1 MIFTF
6 NIISSAG
13 FMFHGKPL
21 YVALAQ
27 RKEDRQAQLQLQYAQ
42 QIAGLAGPSTAIVP
56 GGYPPF
62 YYTAT
67 GVVSHAPPRAGLV
80 YQPMALR
87 PGWRANGSA
96 PPARSFQQSP
106 TPVVSNNL
114 VRNPISTSFT
124 LSRIFVRILRN
135 CKKVTSGK
143 SKKKKI
149 TTKELNSD
157 IHFIWRNCYCFNGS
171 LTSHWY

>member
-1 MIFTF
+1 MAFTF
-6 NIISSAG
+6 NTILSAG

-42 QIAGLAGPSTAIVP
+42 QIAGPSTAIVP

-67 GVVSHAPPRAGLV
+67 GVVSHAPPRAGLM
-80 YQPMALR
+80 YQPLALS

-96 PPARSFQQSP
+96 PPARSFQPSP
-106 TPVVSNNL
+106 APVVSSNF
-114 VRNPISTSFT
+114 VRKPISISFT
-124 LSRIFVRILRN
+124 FS
-135 CKKVTSGK
+135 
-143 SKKKKI
+143 
-149 TTKELNSD
+149 
-157 IHFIWRNCYCFNGS
+157 
-171 LTSHWY
+171 

>member
-1 MIFTF
+1 LHISLFKAFYLKIYYTFMQMTFTF
-6 NIISSAG
+6 NTNLSAG

-42 QIAGLAGPSTAIVP
+42 QIAGLAGPSTAIVH
-56 GGYPPF
+56 GEYPPF

-67 GVVSHAPPRAGLV
+67 GVVSHAPPRAGLM

-106 TPVVSNNL
+106 APVVSNN
-114 VRNPISTSFT
+114 FD
-124 LSRIFVRILRN
+124 
-135 CKKVTSGK
+135 
-143 SKKKKI
+143 SK
-149 TTKELNSD
+149 
-157 IHFIWRNCYCFNGS
+157 
-171 LTSHWY
+171 